1 MTDKTLHD
9 GLLEYL
15 QYLRDQGKSERTIY
29 TYTKDAEQ
37 IEAYFGSE
45 KKLAAI
51 LTMHVAGFLK
61 SDALLKLPNGKERSE
76 PTVRKTVRVLRMF
89 LFWAK
94 EQGHIEKLLIPK
106 DMPVGRSAVEEVEAN
121 AEQCADNPAAA

>member
-1 MTDKTLHD
+1 MPEKTLGE
-9 GLLEYL
+9 GLREYL
-15 QYLRDQGKSERTIY
+15 EHLRSQGKSERTLY

-37 IEAYFGSE
+37 IETYFGSE

-61 SDALLKLPNGKERSE
+61 SDALLKLPNSKERSE

-94 EQGHIEKLLIPK
+94 QQGYIQKLPIPK

-121 AEQCADNPAAA
+121 AE

>member
-1 MTDKTLHD
+1 MTNKTLHD

-45 KKLAAI
+45 KKLSAI

-61 SDALLKLPNGKERSE
+61 SDALLKLPGDKERSE

-94 EQGHIEKLLIPK
+94 EQGHIEKLPIPK

-121 AEQCADNPAAA
+121 AEQCADNSAAA

>member
-1 MTDKTLHD
+1 MTDKTLNE
-9 GLLEYL
+9 GLSEYL
-15 QYLRDQGKSERTIY
+15 EHLRSQGKSERTIY
-29 TYTKDAEQ
+29 TYRKDTEQ
-37 IEAYFGSE
+37 IEAYFGPE
-45 KKLAAI
+45 KKLSAI

-76 PTVRKTVRVLRMF
+76 PTVRKAVRVLRMF

-94 EQGHIEKLLIPK
+94 EWGYIQKLPIPK

-121 AEQCADNPAAA
+121 AEQCTDNPAAV